1 MAGRYRIYAKAHTD
15 RQTEQ
20 AEELEVGSQQMA
32 GTYSICRQTEQAEDL
47 EEALRWQGGIQ
58 YMQKHRQT
66 DRQIVRRK
74 ADHRRQTDRPT
85 NKEADRKVSE
95 QK

>member
-1 MAGRYRIYAKAHTD
+1 MAGRYGIYAKAHTD

-32 GTYSICRQTEQAEDL
+32 GTYCRQTEQAEDL

>member
-1 MAGRYRIYAKAHTD
+1 MAGTYMQTD
-15 RQTEQ
+15 RQTGQ
-20 AEELEVGSQQMA
+20 AV
-32 GTYSICRQTEQAEDL
+32 DL
-47 EEALRWQGGIQ
+47 EEALRWQGGTQ

>member
-1 MAGRYRIYAKAHTD
+1 MAGTYMQTD
-15 RQTEQ
+15 RQT
-20 AEELEVGSQQMA
+20 G
-32 GTYSICRQTEQAEDL
+32 QAEDL
-47 EEALRWQGGIQ
+47 EEALRWQGGTQ

-85 NKEADRKVSE
+85 NKRLTGK
-95 QK
+95 

>member
-1 MAGRYRIYAKAHTD
+1 MAGRYGIYAKAHTD

-32 GTYSICRQTEQAEDL
+32 GTYMQTD
-47 EEALRWQGGIQ
+47 RTGGGSRGSPQ
-58 YMQKHRQT
+58 MAGRYTVYAKAQT
-66 DRQIVRRK
+66 DRQ
-74 ADHRRQTDRPT
+74 ADSQEEGRPSQTDRQT
-85 NKEADRKVSE
+85 HEQEADRKVSE